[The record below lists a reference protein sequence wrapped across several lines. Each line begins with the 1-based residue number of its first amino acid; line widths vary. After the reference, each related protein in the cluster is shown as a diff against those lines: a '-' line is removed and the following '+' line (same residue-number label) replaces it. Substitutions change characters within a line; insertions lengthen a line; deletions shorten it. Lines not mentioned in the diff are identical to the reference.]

1 MGRDL
6 EHQFD
11 HEDGE
16 APLVHTLQQGPG
28 NPPGFYIISAEISR
42 VPLDGTGLR
51 AVYSAYSSGNWG

>member
-28 NPPGFYIISAEISR
+28 NPPGFYIF
-42 VPLDGTGLR
+42 P
-51 AVYSAYSSGNWG
+51 